1 MEIVRFEGQHIE
13 EARALAFANYCEERQ
28 AVAELLVKTEGITF
42 EEISTQEAFLVRELR
57 RRKRRRKN
65 NSLYGAE

>member
-28 AVAELLVKTEGITF
+28 AG
-42 EEISTQEAFLVRELR
+42 S
-57 RRKRRRKN
+57 
-65 NSLYGAE
+65 SGAVGENGRNHL